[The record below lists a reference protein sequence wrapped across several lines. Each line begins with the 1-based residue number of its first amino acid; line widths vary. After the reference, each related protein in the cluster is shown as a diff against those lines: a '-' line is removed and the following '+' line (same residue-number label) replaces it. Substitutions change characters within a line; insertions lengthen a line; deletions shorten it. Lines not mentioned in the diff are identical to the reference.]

1 MNPHSHQN
9 HVNDLQH
16 HEMMMMMRKQ
26 REDEERMRFVA
37 MFDPR
42 NYYPAH
48 VYARPDDHHRAPPP
62 MMPHGV
68 MAEEDRKREE
78 FIRMVRDCDA
88 AWGTPNSRC

>member
-1 MNPHSHQN
+1 MNPHSHHN

-16 HEMMMMMRKQ
+16 NHEMMMRKQ

-42 NYYPAH
+42 NY
-48 VYARPDDHHRAPPP
+48 ARPEHHRAPPP

-68 MAEEDRKREE
+68 TEEDRKREE